1 MVRTVGVIHLR
12 TLREHSIP
20 QHSKEQKPSSPSQ
33 RTNVNFSEFYWVE
46 ANHTP
51 NTHINKHY
59 LLHKHN
65 PPFPT
70 TVQDS
75 YKQGRVLYI
84 RMPEFANSGTAYNP
98 EEKTTASYHCW
109 YLAVNTYMR
118 QSISF
123 KASIHLL
130 PSYAKKTKF
139 FWHKTLKKRTSK
151 SLFVPISSPDT
162 HNTAGRC

>member
-1 MVRTVGVIHLR
+1 MLTSLTIALQQIMPFFHNTSSTPATIPEMKYTDTILALHDGSDTVGVIHLR

-75 YKQGRVLYI
+75 YK
-84 RMPEFANSGTAYNP
+84 
-98 EEKTTASYHCW
+98 
-109 YLAVNTYMR
+109 
-118 QSISF
+118 
-123 KASIHLL
+123 
-130 PSYAKKTKF
+130 
-139 FWHKTLKKRTSK
+139 
-151 SLFVPISSPDT
+151 
-162 HNTAGRC
+162 